1 MKAAGT
7 ACHRHDSRSRIEAS
21 RRRAGGSAWRAS
33 RRWGCLTSLRQLVA
47 HRGIALPGG
56 WQRVESMRQW
66 ILPVVTTTAGR
77 ALWHRAA
84 GRAAAHGEHEAAGTD
99 CRYFGS
105 GSYITASRRRAGG
118 SAWIA
123 SRQSVLPVTALTAGR
138 TSRHCA
144 AGRAAARGK
153 HRGSGYCLSP
163 LRRWVAHPSRRP
175 VRRQGV
181 ESMRQWVLPVVT
193 TIGQRVVHRG
203 IAPSGWLQRVEI
215 EAVGT
220 ACHRY
225 EPTTAGRTSRHRA
238 AGHAAARG
246 EHRGS
251 GY

>member
-1 MKAAGT
+1 M
-7 ACHRHDSRSRIEAS
+7 AS
-21 RRRAGGSAWRAS
+21 CRRAGGSAWRAS
-33 RRWGCLTSLRQLVA
+33 
-47 HRGIALPGG
+47 
-56 WQRVESMRQW
+56 RQW

-105 GSYITASRRRAGG
+105 GSYITASRPGAGG

-181 ESMRQWVLPVVT
+181 ESMRQWVLPVAT
-193 TIGQRVVHRG
+193 
-203 IAPSGWLQRVEI
+203 
-215 EAVGT
+215 
-220 ACHRY
+220 
-225 EPTTAGRTSRHRA
+225 TTAGSTSRHRA
-238 AGHAAARG
+238 AGRAAAHG

-251 GY
+251 RYCLSSLRQQVVHHGIARRAGGSAWRA